1 MNDECETSV
10 IHHSSFRAHHFS
22 HPFLLMT
29 RLHAI
34 TAQARSA
41 YCSLALLLV
50 LPLGFIACPGGSTPA
65 ANDQTAAAT
74 PVASAT
80 PAPNRPAFDGQRA
93 FNHVSKMVDMG
104 PRPAGSQELART
116 RQYIIDELKSYGLKV
131 TTDEFTAQTPQGP
144 KQMVNVTAELPG
156 QSQDVIVIGSH
167 YDTKPFKEFR
177 FVGANDAGSS
187 TGTLLELA
195 RALSKEKPRLTY
207 WFAFFDGEE
216 AFCHEWDECGKPDA
230 PDNTYG
236 SRRYVAHLKEQ
247 NQLGRV
253 RAMILRDI
261 MGSNDLPL
269 RRAGIGARWIE
280 DIIWQTAKDIGH
292 GDVFIEGSEGV
303 GGDDHEPFLKAGIE
317 AVDII
322 QLNDYPYWHKPDD
335 TLDKISPRSLQ
346 VVGETLIASL
356 PRIEQRIQK

>member
-1 MNDECETSV
+1 MATS
-10 IHHSSFRAHHFS
+10 S
-22 HPFLLMT
+22 
-29 RLHAI
+29 
-34 TAQARSA
+34 
-41 YCSLALLLV
+41 
-50 LPLGFIACPGGSTPA
+50 
-65 ANDQTAAAT
+65 
-74 PVASAT
+74 ASAT
-80 PAPNRPAFDGQRA
+80 PTPALPAFDGQRA
-93 FNHVSKMVDMG
+93 FIHVSKMVDMG
-104 PRPAGSQELART
+104 PRPAGSQELAKT

-156 QSQDVIVIGSH
+156 QTQDVIVIGSH

-247 NQLGRV
+247 NQLSRV
-253 RAMILRDI
+253 RAMILLDM
-261 MGSNDLPL
+261 MGYKDLHL
-269 RRAGIGARWIE
+269 RRDDMGTRWIE
-280 DIIWQTAKDIGH
+280 DIIWQTAKEIGH
-292 GDVFIEGSEGV
+292 GDVFVEGSEGV

-335 TLDKISPRSLQ
+335 TL
-346 VVGETLIASL
+346 
-356 PRIEQRIQK
+356 

>member
-1 MNDECETSV
+1 MKGFNSNSV
-10 IHHSSFRAHHFS
+10 MSLTPRLSF
-22 HPFLLMT
+22 
-29 RLHAI
+29 
-34 TAQARSA
+34 
-41 YCSLALLLV
+41 ALLLL
-50 LPLGFIACPGGSTPA
+50 LPFGLIGCASGSTSD
-65 ANDQTAAAT
+65 ANDPKSLTT

-80 PAPNRPAFDGQRA
+80 PTPALPAFDGQRA
-93 FNHVSKMVDMG
+93 FQHVSKMVDMG
-104 PRPAGSQELART
+104 PRPPGSPELAKT

-156 QSQDVIVIGSH
+156 QTQDVIVISSH
-167 YDTKPFKEFR
+167 YDTKFIKQFR

-195 RALSKEKPRLTY
+195 RALSKTKPRLTY

-216 AFCHEWDECGKPDA
+216 AFCFDWDECGKPDA

-236 SRRYVAHLKEQ
+236 SRHYVAHLKEQ
-247 NQLGRV
+247 NQLSRV
-253 RAMILRDI
+253 RAMILLDM
-261 MGSNDLPL
+261 MGYKDLHL
-269 RRAGIGARWIE
+269 RRDDMGTRWIE

-292 GDVFIEGSEGV
+292 GDVFIEGTEGV

-322 QLNDYPYWHKPDD
+322 QLADYPYWHKPDD

-356 PRIEQRIQK
+356 PRIEQRLQK

>member
-1 MNDECETSV
+1 MKRFNSNSV
-10 IHHSSFRAHHFS
+10 ASHAAQLSF
-22 HPFLLMT
+22 
-29 RLHAI
+29 
-34 TAQARSA
+34 
-41 YCSLALLLV
+41 ALLLL
-50 LPLGFIACPGGSTPA
+50 LPLGFIGCPSSSTPETNEQKSA
-65 ANDQTAAAT
+65 PASS
-74 PVASAT
+74 ASASPT
-80 PAPNRPAFDGQRA
+80 PALPAFDGQRA
-93 FNHVSKMVDMG
+93 FQHVSKMVDMG
-104 PRPAGSQELART
+104 PRPAGSQELAKT

-131 TTDEFTAQTPQGP
+131 TTDEFTAQTPEGP

-156 QSQDVIVIGSH
+156 QTQDVIVIGSH

-236 SRRYVAHLKEQ
+236 SRRYVTHLKEQ
-247 NQLGRV
+247 NQLSRV
-253 RAMILRDI
+253 RAMILLDM
-261 MGSNDLPL
+261 MGYKDLHL
-269 RRAGIGARWIE
+269 RRDDMGTRWIE
-280 DIIWQTAKDIGH
+280 DIIWQTAKEIGH
-292 GDVFIEGSEGV
+292 GDVFIEGAEGV

-356 PRIEQRIQK
+356 PRIEQRLAK